1 MTVMVLATLFIV
13 GFITVVLL
21 MVNWSLM
28 KQKLLL
34 QTNVDFFNNMAHE
47 FRTPFSSIGL
57 AVNRLTKK
65 HEDLRENPFLAV
77 IKRENTQLLQEVERV
92 LHLAKIENGEYILE
106 KEKLYRISY
115 SCFDRQFV
123 DVYFRKKCSNYL
135 EGFRKICV

>member
-1 MTVMVLATLFIV
+1 MTFMVLATLFIV

-47 FRTPFSSIGL
+47 FRTPLSSIGL

-106 KEKLYRISY
+106 KEKLSIESLIRASIDSLSMSISEKMLK
-115 SCFDRQFV
+115 FF
-123 DVYFRKKCSNYL
+123 
-135 EGFRKICV
+135 